1 MSARYQTHLS
11 LALLAYLLSV
21 SRTFPPV
28 WPSSKLSSKNSS
40 PLPSLSSSSSSPT
53 AAVKALLILL
63 ILLLVVESAVEP
75 EVCFLEFVDAPE
87 EQTYISLRSKEYEKI
102 KTWLTTMKY

>member
-1 MSARYQTHLS
+1 
-11 LALLAYLLSV
+11 
-21 SRTFPPV
+21 
-28 WPSSKLSSKNSS
+28 
-40 PLPSLSSSSSSPT
+40 
-53 AAVKALLILL
+53 LLILL